1 VLRFALLLMLFV
13 GAAQAQ
19 TVPNEYRAAVPEGLH
34 RAAAEGD
41 VAAIERLRDAGA
53 DPNGRDVDGRTAL
66 HIAALAGQHEAA
78 LTLVRRGTDPR
89 AYDEQHIDALTLAA
103 EKGDRDMVALLLWL
117 GAEANAVTGVDD
129 RTALIAAARGG
140 HVAVVRELVA
150 AGAPVNYV
158 SSLGW
163 TALMEAVI
171 FGDGS
176 PRTAET
182 VKALLDAGARARFR
196 DWQGTTPLRLAR
208 LRGDDAVVELL
219 VAAGAD

>member
-1 VLRFALLLMLFV
+1 MLRLALLLLLCV
-13 GAAQAQ
+13 GLAQAQ
-19 TVPNEYRAAVPEGLH
+19 TVPSEYRGAPPNGLH

-41 VAAIERLRDAGA
+41 VAAIGQLRDAGA

-66 HIAALAGQHEAA
+66 HIAALSGQRDAA

-89 AYDEQHIDALTLAA
+89 AYDDQHVDALTLAA
-103 EKGDRDMVALLLWL
+103 GQGDRDMVALLLWL
-117 GAEANAVTGVDD
+117 GAEANAVTGPDD
-129 RTALIAAARGG
+129 RTALISAARGG
-140 HVAVVRELVA
+140 HAEVVRELVA

-176 PRTAET
+176 PRTAAT

-208 LRGDDAVVELL
+208 LRGDNAVVELL